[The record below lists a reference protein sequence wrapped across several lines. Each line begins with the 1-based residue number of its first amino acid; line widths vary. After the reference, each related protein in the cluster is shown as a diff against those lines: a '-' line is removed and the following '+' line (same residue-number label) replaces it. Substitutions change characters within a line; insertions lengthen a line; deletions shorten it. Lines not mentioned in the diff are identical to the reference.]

1 MNEAFEN
8 VLSTDHGTLYRGDAI
23 DLMATM
29 EPGSVDTVFA
39 DPPFN
44 LNKEYGRH
52 INDARTDDDYLE
64 WSFSWIDQCI
74 DLLSEG
80 GALWIYNL
88 PKWNIPI
95 GAHIMQNKHMQFR
108 HQVAVSMKSSFPI
121 QNKLYPAHYSLLYF
135 IKGKRPRAFNKLRT
149 PFEVCR
155 HCGGEIKDYGGH
167 RKKMNPEGVNLTD
180 VWTDLSPVRHRNTKY
195 RQANALPEKMLE
207 RVIEISTDEGDTVF
221 DPFGGSGTTYAVAE
235 RLHRKWVGVE
245 LGDTTPIISRL
256 TGEDPGES
264 VMPNLGD
271 SANERG
277 QRGKIPPLE
286 TPGENTPMSLF

>member
-1 MNEAFEN
+1 MTKTHEK
-8 VLSTDHGTLYRGDAI
+8 VLTTDHGTLYKGDAL

-29 EPGSVDTVFA
+29 EPGSVDAVFA

-44 LNKEYGRH
+44 LDKEYGRH

-64 WSFSWIDQCI
+64 WSHEWISQCI
-74 DLLSEG
+74 ELLSDG
-80 GALWIYNL
+80 GALWTYNL

-95 GAHIMQNKHMQFR
+95 GARIMQDKRMQFR

-121 QNKLYPAHYSLLYF
+121 PNKLYPAHYSLLYF
-135 IKGKRPRAFNKLRT
+135 IKGKKPRAFNKLRT

-207 RVIEISTDEGDTVF
+207 RVIQISTDQGDTVF

-235 RLHRKWVGVE
+235 RLHRPWVGVE
-245 LGDTTPIISRL
+245 LGDTDPIVARL
-256 TGEDPGES
+256 TGQDPSES
-264 VMPNLGD
+264 AMPNLGE
-271 SANERG
+271 SASERG
-277 QRGKIPPLE
+277 QRGKVPTPDATDKDATVPL
-286 TPGENTPMSLF
+286 F